1 MRPILFVITLL
12 TAAAAQ
18 PPKQTV
24 FQKVFDGITAVQASA
39 PLPNVGQTMH
49 LITVLFPAEVSA
61 VSSIQVRL
69 EASYDNTTYF
79 PISADIISAP
89 LVGGQV
95 YNIQVAYGPWP
106 YVRVRTLLS
115 TGSKLMTVQYA
126 GTGVPTVPAVN
137 QQSDR
142 FIL

>member
-1 MRPILFVITLL
+1 MRAILLFLILFS
-12 TAAAAQ
+12 AAAAQ
-18 PPKQTV
+18 QRKQTV
-24 FQKVFDGITAVQASA
+24 FQKAFNGITAVQASA
-39 PLPNVGQTMH
+39 PLPNIGQTMH
-49 LITVLFPAEVSA
+49 VITVLFPAEASA
-61 VSSIQVRL
+61 VSGIQVRL

-79 PISADIISAP
+79 PISADVTSAP

-115 TGSKLMTVQYA
+115 TGAKLMTVQYA
-126 GTGVPTVPAVN
+126 GTGIPTVPAIN
-137 QQSDR
+137 QKSDR

>member
-1 MRPILFVITLL
+1 MRSILLL
-12 TAAAAQ
+12 LAFMTAAAAQ
-18 PPKQTV
+18 KQTV
-24 FQKVFDGITAVQASA
+24 FRKVFNGVTAVQASS
-39 PLPNVGQTMH
+39 PVPNLGQTMH
-49 LITVLFPAEVSA
+49 VVTVLFPAEVGA
-61 VSSIQVRL
+61 VTGIQVRM
-69 EASYDNTTYF
+69 EASYDNITYS
-79 PISADIISAP
+79 PISADITTAP

-106 YVRVRTLLS
+106 YIRVRTLIS

-126 GTGVPTVPAVN
+126 GTGIPTVPAVN